1 MELKAY
7 QICEGWVTTEGNAT
21 FLTNTTKRNE

>member
-7 QICEGWVTTEGNAT
+7 QICEGWVTTKGNAT
-21 FLTNTTKRNE
+21 FPTNIRRRKE